1 MARRITASQLRSKI
15 RQSQARQK
23 KAIDDYNRAV
33 RDYNRKVQ
41 HAIGDYN
48 RAVRAHN
55 AKVRT
60 HRQRLRSELARLR
73 RRSSSMYSS
82 SAQVLYQSF
91 TRVETRFGSA
101 TATDRE
107 RSFVEAS
114 EREAAN
120 SLAVAN
126 ALEGNEAED
135 QGGES
140 SALGDTLIDDELR
153 RISPDLDRRW
163 RGALFSLSPWNPDAA
178 RHFCTS
184 AREVFTQFLDLHAPD
199 HDVVRA
205 FPNCDRAPNGRP
217 TRRMRIKLLLR
228 GQGLDGPESEE
239 FASRNVDNVL
249 ELFRIFNDGTHGSAG
264 TFSLA
269 QLVAVKRRV
278 EDSILFLASL
288 VL

>member
-23 KAIDDYNRAV
+23 RAIDDYNRAV
-33 RDYNRKVQ
+33 RGHNRKVQ
-41 HAIGDYN
+41 RAIGDYN

-55 AKVRT
+55 SKVRA

-73 RRSSSMYSS
+73 GRSSSTYSS
-82 SAQVLYQSF
+82 SARVLYQSF
-91 TRVETRFGSA
+91 TRIETRFGSA

-107 RSFVEAS
+107 KSFLEAS

-184 AREVFTQFLDLHAPD
+184 AREVFTRFLDLHAPD

-205 FPNCDRAPNGRP
+205 FPTCDMAPNGRP
-217 TRRMRIKLLLR
+217 TRRMRLKLLLL

-239 FASRNVDNVL
+239 FASRDVDNVL
-249 ELFRIFNDGTHGSAG
+249 ELFRVFNDGTHGSAG

-269 QLVAVKRRV
+269 QLVTVKRRV

-288 VL
+288 VR